1 MEDADD
7 WSVLL
12 AASISSCLYA
22 CLYCELLWHSVRPL
36 RAFGCDWVDCWATA
50 HSFRPHNLPHT
61 DTGYV
66 HPSSCC
72 LLVLTGGLP
81 TILQSVEPPPPPLF
95 SQNDDIFYSLL
106 TNVTWFVL
114 PFFLAFHAEA
124 VRSGYAGR
132 IRQNSMSVY
141 KQPNAKFMS
150 CGISCSVINYRR
162 WFQVKKANC
171 SPSSL
176 LTLRDSLVI
185 ESNAVHELQHAD
197 KLDKSCRATLRLTCL
212 GTFTFWREEKK
223 KNKGHMQV
231 KIYEAV

>member
-1 MEDADD
+1 MQTTEVYF
-7 WSVLL
+7 WLPPSLPV
-12 AASISSCLYA
+12 CM
-22 CLYCELLWHSVRPL
+22 
-36 RAFGCDWVDCWATA
+36 RAFTVSCFGTLSGHSERLVATELTAEPQRTVSGLIIYRTQTQDMSIRAHAVCW
-50 HSFRPHNLPHT
+50 
-61 DTGYV
+61 
-66 HPSSCC
+66 SSQ
-72 LLVLTGGLP
+72 GGFQQYCN
-81 TILQSVEPPPPPLF
+81 QSSPPPLPF
-95 SQNDDIFYSLL
+95 LARMMTYSSLL

-150 CGISCSVINYRR
+150 CGISCSVINYRC